1 MSYNSHPHC
10 QENRPDFHPSW
21 WPKAMD
27 DSRVS
32 DEEIA
37 AAVAVVLAGLARA
50 RSAAAA
56 VPSEPTVPPSAWA
69 DPVHRLRAPLQRGPG
84 AWRASAFPR

>member
-1 MSYNSHPHC
+1 MSGNTSYCSHP
-10 QENRPDFHPSW
+10 R
-21 WPKAMD
+21 
-27 DSRVS
+27 SRLG

-50 RSAAAA
+50 RSAVA
-56 VPSEPTVPPSAWA
+56 VPSEPAVPPSAWA
-69 DPVHRLRAPLQRGPG
+69 DPARRLRAPLQCGPG